1 MPSAHIAGMNHSDS
15 PAPAPTDDLATYL
28 RSIAAFELLSPEQ
41 EVDLAAAIEAG
52 LYADHLL
59 TAETTGVE
67 DRADLKLIS
76 RLGKEAMDT
85 FYKSNLRLVIFIAK
99 RHRNRGVPF
108 PDLIQDGNLGLW
120 HAVQKF
126 DHTKDI
132 KFSTYAVWWIRAS
145 ITQGIADQ
153 RRTIRLPVKQDAMVT
168 KVMMA
173 ASRHSAAHDRQA
185 TPEELAD
192 ATDLPL
198 HMVNQALVWGLHP
211 DSLDEAF
218 DDTADGYASLWDP
231 LEPTPFD
238 HAAKREM
245 AEKVALVLDT
255 LPARSAEILTMRF
268 GLADGEPL
276 TLREVGAVVGLSPEH
291 VRKLEVKAINEL
303 RGPAGRNALLDFYEP
318 PAGHVFPLRRVNS
331 PTLMAA

>member
-1 MPSAHIAGMNHSDS
+1 MGSAHIAGMNHSDS
-15 PAPAPTDDLATYL
+15 PAPAPTDDLALYL
-28 RSIAAFELLSPEQ
+28 RSIAEFELLTSEQ

-59 TAETTGVE
+59 AAGTPGGE
-67 DRADLKLIS
+67 DRTDLKLIS

-120 HAVQKF
+120 HAVRKF

-145 ITQGIADQ
+145 ITQGVADQ

-173 ASRHSAAHDRQA
+173 ASRHSAAHDRKA
-185 TPEELAD
+185 TSDELAA
-192 ATDLPL
+192 ATDLPVQV
-198 HMVNQALVWGLHP
+198 VNQALIWGLHP

-218 DDTADGYASLWDP
+218 DDTVDGYASLWDP

-255 LPARSAEILTMRF
+255 LPVRSAEILAMRF
-268 GLADGEPL
+268 GLVNGEPR
-276 TLREVGAVVGLSPEH
+276 TLKEVGAAFGLSAEN
-291 VRKLEVKAINEL
+291 VRKIEVKAIDEL
-303 RGPAGRNALLDFYEP
+303 RGPAGRDALLDFYEP
-318 PAGHVFPLRRVNS
+318 PAGHAFPVRRTIM
-331 PTLMAA
+331 PALMAA